1 VVFKYYFG
9 SILVVVKEMAVVKF
23 KRKIR
28 QSGGSAS
35 IVIPQEILV
44 ALKWKIGDTIDL
56 YTGQQE
62 MIVRKE
68 LKL

>member
-1 VVFKYYFG
+1 
-9 SILVVVKEMAVVKF
+9 MAVVKF